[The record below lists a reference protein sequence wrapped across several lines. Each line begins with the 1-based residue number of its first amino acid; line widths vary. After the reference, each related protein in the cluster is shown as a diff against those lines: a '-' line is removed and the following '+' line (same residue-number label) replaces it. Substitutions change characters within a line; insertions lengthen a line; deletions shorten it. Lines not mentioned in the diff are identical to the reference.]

1 MIKTDIAAYAEYPQ
15 DRHLYNKLALSR
27 ILGYTCGTGHIPYS
41 GMWIVR
47 PVINLEGMGLDATI
61 QHYEAG
67 ASIPQGM
74 FYCEVFTGR
83 HITIDYVLENGVWKQ
98 TDTFEGFN
106 TPDNLIQFSRW
117 TRVDFPYHLP
127 LLLRS
132 VEAKHINIETI
143 GGNIIEVHLRGNPD
157 PVMYDDFWPIWSE
170 GQQRPMDGYVRIA
183 DKEDHIGRLGF
194 YVPVW

>member
-1 MIKTDIAAYAEYPQ
+1 MIKTDIAAYAAYPQ
-15 DRHLYNKLALSR
+15 DRHLYNKLALAR

-47 PVINLEGMGLDATI
+47 PIINLEGMGLDASI
-61 QHYEAG
+61 QHMEAG
-67 ASIPQGM
+67 TRIPQGT
-74 FYCEVFTGR
+74 FYSEVFTGR
-83 HITIDYVLENGVWKQ
+83 HITIDYVREGNVWTQ

-117 TRVDFPYHLP
+117 TRVSYPYHLP
-127 LLLRS
+127 MLLRS

-143 GGNIIEVHLRGNPD
+143 GGNIIEVHLRRNPD

-170 GQQRPMDGYVRIA
+170 GQQRPMEGYVRIA

-194 YVPVW
+194 FVPVW